1 MFNLL
6 ECGVP
11 QVVDSTAD
19 AIKSTQ
25 STAEDVREDFDKL
38 QAPGPAAPF
47 ASTPLTSLPSVAPEK
62 DDVSPVQEF

>member
-1 MFNLL
+1 MS
-6 ECGVP
+6 

-19 AIKSTQ
+19 SIKSTQ
-25 STAEDVREDFDKL
+25 RTADDVRENFEEL

-62 DDVSPVQEF
+62 DDVSST